1 MVCRKCGSLD
11 NVKNGKVNDVQRYKC
26 KDCGFQF
33 TKEEANGHSED
44 ERNKAIALYLLGLS
58 MRSIAK
64 LFRVNVSTILYWVR
78 NFAIANYE
86 KPTPQ
91 GAVVVELDEM
101 WHFIGSK
108 KQNSGSGRLIVAL
121 PMNSLNGNVGI
132 VVAKP

>member
-1 MVCRKCGSLD
+1 MKCRKCGSD
-11 NVKNGKVNDVQRYKC
+11 KKVKNGKVKGVQRYKC

-33 TKEEANGHSED
+33 TKEEANGHSAE
-44 ERNKAIALYLLGLS
+44 EKNKAIALYLLGLS
-58 MRSIAK
+58 MRSISK

-86 KPTPQ
+86 KPSPQ

-121 PMNSLNGNVGI
+121 PLNSLTGNVGI
-132 VVAKP
+132 AVVKP